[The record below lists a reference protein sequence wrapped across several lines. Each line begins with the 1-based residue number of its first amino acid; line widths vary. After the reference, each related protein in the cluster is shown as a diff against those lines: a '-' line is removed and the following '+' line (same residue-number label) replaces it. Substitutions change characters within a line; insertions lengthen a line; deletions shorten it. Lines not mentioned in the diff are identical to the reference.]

1 MLSGPQRTSQRRCDY
16 VKQKNQQNVAA
27 NKFISNSIQFDE
39 RKIGR
44 RCVRVIK
51 MLHRLWIG
59 MRRNVDGQTDFRDAC
74 IWYDINGLHSQW
86 RQKGSGGK
94 RKNQVKCPECQF
106 TILELRDEFVCMWIR
121 GSCRNVAGRNKAF
134 VQCENFVFTIL
145 LIVSMHSKCDSFN
158 HTDVL
163 SRRYGAN
170 ENLGYEAGGFVCPF
184 WQNIFDIFDGCGDAK
199 TSKLN
204 NNFLVL

>member
-158 HTDVL
+158 SSRSHWRPIAQVRRERKSRLWSWRFRLSVL
-163 SRRYGAN
+163 A
-170 ENLGYEAGGFVCPF
+170 EHF
-184 WQNIFDIFDGCGDAK
+184 WHIRW
-199 TSKLN
+199 LRWR
-204 NNFLVL
+204 